1 MNKRTVAE
9 ASVGTNPLTFKI
21 RAAGL
26 PDNAKFLLDPER
38 TTLRFRAKAFLLR
51 WVTGTV
57 RLTSGAISIA
67 HGSISGDGAADAASV
82 STGLGPRDWHLRTG
96 HYLHSKRHQE
106 VRLRVDG
113 SDLSSRD
120 VDAELEVRGQ
130 KVSFPL
136 TISELDA
143 RGDELFLKAWG
154 VFDRRGLGML
164 PPIAGVSRSVDVE
177 LNIVAKRADA
187 VP

>member
-1 MNKRTVAE
+1 LGRATGICEPAITSTASATRRCASAWTV
-9 ASVGTNPLTFKI
+9 
-21 RAAGL
+21 
-26 PDNAKFLLDPER
+26 
-38 TTLRFRAKAFLLR
+38 
-51 WVTGTV
+51 
-57 RLTSGAISIA
+57 
-67 HGSISGDGAADAASV
+67 
-82 STGLGPRDWHLRTG
+82 
-96 HYLHSKRHQE
+96 
-106 VRLRVDG
+106 
-113 SDLSSRD
+113 SDLSSRH

-130 KVSFPL
+130 TVSFPL
-136 TISELDA
+136 TVSELDA